1 MKGKFFINLAS
12 VLSFFAISGELT
24 AQVVKHERLLSFE
37 EAVPQELSGAGST
50 LSLSDEHYKD
60 GSRSLRWTYKPGA
73 VLSLKKDLKF
83 EAKDP
88 TGKDT
93 YLSAFIVWVYNE
105 KAVDKKI
112 TFQFLKDGKV
122 CTSFPFGINFT
133 GWRAAW
139 VCYERDMEGTPE
151 EGMNEL
157 RILAPDVEGE
167 LFIDHLIP
175 ASKVDARQQAA
186 DVQVPFVHKGT
197 TNHWLVIYPHS
208 LWKSDLPL
216 KPVSEKELQDMHL
229 MEKRYRDLIYTPG
242 KLSQKQ
248 IDKIRRKYDA
258 YKIVYKNGKVSGLP
272 IFMVRKSE
280 AYERMIPHWNKDMF
294 TKLGMEMKA
303 YFDLMKTIAVAY
315 HNAQDAQVK
324 QEMRQKFM
332 AMYDHITDQGVAY
345 GSCWGNIHHYG
356 YSVRSLYL
364 SYFLMKDVLR
374 EENRLAEA
382 EATMRWYAITN
393 EVYPKPTGNGID
405 MDSFNTQTSGRIAS
419 ILMMEDTPEKLRYL
433 RAFSRWIDYGCR
445 PAPGLAGAFK
455 SDGAAFHH
463 RNNYPAYAVGG
474 LDGATNM
481 IYLMSGTTFAVS
493 ELAHQTVKDV
503 LLTMRFYCNQ
513 QQFPLSMSGR
523 HPNGKGKLIP
533 VQYAMMAISGTPDGK
548 EKYDASWRRNC

>member
-272 IFMVRKSE
+272 IFMVRQSE
-280 AYERMIPHWNKDMF
+280 AYERMIPP
-294 TKLGMEMKA
+294 LE
-303 YFDLMKTIAVAY
+303 
-315 HNAQDAQVK
+315 
-324 QEMRQKFM
+324 
-332 AMYDHITDQGVAY
+332 QGYVY
-345 GSCWGNIHHYG
+345 ETGHGNEG
-356 YSVRSLYL
+356 LFRP
-364 SYFLMKDVLR
+364 D
-374 EENRLAEA
+374 ENHCR
-382 EATMRWYAITN
+382 
-393 EVYPKPTGNGID
+393 GI
-405 MDSFNTQTSGRIAS
+405 S
-419 ILMMEDTPEKLRYL
+419 
-433 RAFSRWIDYGCR
+433 
-445 PAPGLAGAFK
+445 
-455 SDGAAFHH
+455 
-463 RNNYPAYAVGG
+463 
-474 LDGATNM
+474 
-481 IYLMSGTTFAVS
+481 
-493 ELAHQTVKDV
+493 
-503 LLTMRFYCNQ
+503 
-513 QQFPLSMSGR
+513 
-523 HPNGKGKLIP
+523 
-533 VQYAMMAISGTPDGK
+533 
-548 EKYDASWRRNC
+548 